1 MSLELGRSS
10 AARDDGD
17 DSESA
22 EVTDATAESGA
33 QQPPDEGTADSAPRR
48 SVLAPFMTAGGA
60 DDSLAEGASDDLDDD
75 SDDLDDDLDDDPDDL
90 DEVDEVDEV
99 AGDVVSGTGED
110 DAPEGVAAFS
120 PGSPGSPGAPEEGT
134 TADAD
139 VVLIDLTSPATG
151 GDDSVA
157 DVEEGPAAAA
167 PDDAEAGVAT
177 DEEDTIT
184 PRTDDAETAAAAE
197 PDDLADLGVPR
208 QGSAGDRDTFGAS
221 AAGSPLADA
230 ASPATAASSVPA
242 PRTGAAEPRL
252 DSGGLGKMGAD
263 VDEPL
268 LEDAEALRTNWLRL
282 QAGFV
287 DDPHEAVSDAADLV
301 EHTAQALV
309 GALRMRQ
316 QELREMWDGG
326 RPKDSGTAGADADS
340 QGAQTAAADTTEQLR
355 LLMKRYRVLFNHIC
369 RS

>member
-1 MSLELGRSS
+1 MSVELGRSS

-22 EVTDATAESGA
+22 EVNDTATESGA
-33 QQPPDEGTADSAPRR
+33 QPPPGEGSSDSAPRR
-48 SVLAPFMTAGGA
+48 SVLAPFMTAGSA
-60 DDSLAEGASDDLDDD
+60 DDSLPDGASDD
-75 SDDLDDDLDDDPDDL
+75 P
-90 DEVDEVDEV
+90 
-99 AGDVVSGTGED
+99 GDVSGHVVSGDGED
-110 DAPEGVAAFS
+110 EAPERGAAV
-120 PGSPGSPGAPEEGT
+120 SPGAAGEGA

-139 VVLIDLTSPATG
+139 VVRIDLTSPATG
-151 GDDSVA
+151 GDHPAA
-157 DVEEGPAAAA
+157 DVEEGPATAT
-167 PDDAEAGVAT
+167 PDDAFTT
-177 DEEDTIT
+177 DGEDAIASAA
-184 PRTDDAETAAAAE
+184 DDAETAAASEA
-197 PDDLADLGVPR
+197 DDTAGPGVPR
-208 QGSAGDRDTFGAS
+208 QGDADDRGTFGAGGR
-221 AAGSPLADA
+221 GSPLGDA
-230 ASPATAASSVPA
+230 ASPATAAASSVPA

-309 GALRMRQ
+309 GALRRRQ

-326 RPKDSGTAGADADS
+326 RATGS
-340 QGAQTAAADTTEQLR
+340 AQSAADTTEQLR